1 MSLLID
7 QYLKE
12 IQDENALYEEIVNDL
27 MQETKKTSFIK
38 VTRQTKIDRAIG
50 SLATKLAKESGDSWY
65 KKMIKHRE
73 KYFKFRKMIKQ
84 KYAPKVRARAISG
97 KGIGDMISKLK
108 KSKPESDK
116 KK

>member
-1 MSLLID
+1 MSDPLD
-7 QYLKE
+7 QYLEE
-12 IQDENALYEEIVNDL
+12 IQDEMYES
-27 MQETKKTSFIK
+27 KKTSFIK

-50 SLATKLAKESGDSWY
+50 SLATKLAKETGDAWY

-97 KGIGDMISKLK
+97 KGIGDMIAKFK
-108 KSKPESDK
+108 KPEDK